1 MPGYTDL
8 SDLARARLDA
18 DTMRAEWLI
27 GITSEILTIPDL
39 IEHSLGEDGAPLRKI
54 TLRQLLLAQPRWG
67 RKRVKEVL
75 ERVRSTLGTNIR
87 EREMTVGWLT
97 DVRYDGKNMLAW
109 IDAFTPRSGAP
120 WVGFPLSPPP
130 TAVS

>member
-1 MPGYTDL
+1 MVVYADL
-8 SDLARARLDA
+8 PALARARLDA

-27 GITSEILTIPDL
+27 GVTSEILTVPDL
-39 IEHSLGEDGAPLRKI
+39 IEQSLTDEGAPLRKI

-67 RKRVKEVL
+67 RKRVKETL
-75 ERVRSTLGTNIR
+75 EKVRATLGTSIR

-109 IDAFTPRSGAP
+109 IDAFTPRTTAP
-120 WVGFPLSPPP
+120 WVGFPLAPQPVTP
-130 TAVS
+130 